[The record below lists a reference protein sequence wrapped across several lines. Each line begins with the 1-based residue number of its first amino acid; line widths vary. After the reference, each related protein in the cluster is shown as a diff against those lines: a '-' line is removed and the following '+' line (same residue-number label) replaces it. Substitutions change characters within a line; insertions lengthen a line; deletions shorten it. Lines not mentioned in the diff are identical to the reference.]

1 MERNTRHSLD
11 LNVQTRYNNS
21 TRVATVTLKLVKFPG
36 PEMSTRSTPPPRT
49 HTARP
54 PVGGLRAVEQ
64 HGERAPTIETVA
76 QRAGVSR
83 QTVSNVI
90 NAPDRVR
97 PDTRARVQ
105 AAIDDLRYRPSRL
118 GSALQSRSTRSF
130 AYRCH
135 IDEAEE
141 NLLLDRFLHELCRAA
156 ALRQHHIVLVSPANE
171 VEEIVAYDDM
181 YRTGSVDGFILSGT
195 YPGDPRLD
203 FLIAERIPF
212 ASFGR
217 NWDHPEL
224 GGWVDIDG
232 AAGVAD
238 AVRHFWGNGHHRIA
252 WIGGSSTGG
261 ADNDRREG
269 YRRTFAE
276 LGGEPLAIECC
287 ETIEGAASAALTA
300 LRDANPPTAFICA
313 TDVAAVGC
321 ARAATEM
328 HRAVGAELGI
338 IGFDDTRLA
347 LALTPQLSSIRQPT
361 AMVAQLLIDGL
372 IATVNSGAVM
382 APHMLSP
389 TVIHRGSS

>member
-1 MERNTRHSLD
+1 M
-11 LNVQTRYNNS
+11 
-21 TRVATVTLKLVKFPG
+21 ATVTPKNLSG
-36 PEMSTRSTPPPRT
+36 PFSEMSPSTTPPSQTTPV
-49 HTARP
+49 RP
-54 PVGGLRAVEQ
+54 QVGAPLRVEPQ
-64 HGERAPTIETVA
+64 SERIPTIETVA

-97 PDTRARVQ
+97 PETRERVQ
-105 AAIDDLRYRPSRL
+105 EAIDALRYRPSRL
-118 GSALQSRSTRSF
+118 GSALQSRLTRSF

-135 IDEAEE
+135 INEAEE

-156 ALRQHHIVLVSPANE
+156 AHRQHHIVLISPTDEAD
-171 VEEIVAYDDM
+171 EIVAYDDL
-181 YRTGSVDGFILSGT
+181 YRTGSIDGFILSGT
-195 YPGDPRLD
+195 YPGDQRLD
-203 FLIAERIPF
+203 FLISERIPF

-238 AVRHFWGNGHHRIA
+238 AVRHFWQHGHRRIA

-261 ADNDRREG
+261 ADNDRRMG
-269 YRRTFAE
+269 YRSTVAE
-276 LGGEPLAIECC
+276 LGGEPLAIECS
-287 ETIEGAASAALTA
+287 ETIEGAAAAALAA
-300 LRDANPPTAFICA
+300 LDVTNPPTAFICA

-321 ARAATEM
+321 ARAATDM
-328 HRAVGAELGI
+328 NLTVGAELGI

-347 LALTPQLSSIRQPT
+347 LAPTPQLSSIRQPT
-361 AMVAQLLIDGL
+361 ALVAELLIDGL
-372 IATVNSGAVM
+372 IATVSSGVVM

>member
-1 MERNTRHSLD
+1 MTTPNTAPSSR
-11 LNVQTRYNNS
+11 T
-21 TRVATVTLKLVKFPG
+21 TAT
-36 PEMSTRSTPPPRT
+36 
-49 HTARP
+49 RP
-54 PVGGLRAVEQ
+54 PAGVPPIAEQ
-64 HGERAPTIETVA
+64 QGERVPTIETVA

-97 PDTRARVQ
+97 PDTRVRVQ
-105 AAIDDLRYRPSRL
+105 AAIDELRYRPSRL

-135 IDEAEE
+135 IDEEEE
-141 NLLLDRFLHELCRAA
+141 NLLLDRFLHDLCRAA
-156 ALRQHHIVLVSPANE
+156 ALRQHHIVLLSPADE
-171 VEEIVAYDDM
+171 ADEIIAYDDM

-238 AVRHFWGNGHHRIA
+238 AVHHFWTRGHRRIA

-269 YRRTFAE
+269 FRRTLTD
-276 LGGEPLAIECC
+276 LGGDPLAIECS
-287 ETIEGAASAALTA
+287 ETIEGAASAAVAA
-300 LRDANPPTAFICA
+300 LGLAHPPTAFICA
-313 TDVAAVGC
+313 TDVVAIGC
-321 ARAATEM
+321 ARAAAEL
-328 HRAVGAELGI
+328 HRTVGAELGI

-347 LALTPQLSSIRQPT
+347 LAPTPQLSSIRQPT

-372 IATVNSGAVM
+372 IATVTSGTIM
-382 APHMLSP
+382 APHMLTP
-389 TVIHRGSS
+389 TLIHRGSS